1 MLNND
6 SVQPHFAYLQIPMPC
21 LTLIYGSA
29 LQFFSGFINPDRSLW
44 HALQTNSR
52 RCWIVLNMEGFWS
65 CRWLSLSH
73 EPCYWWVVKDTNLNS
88 PSLSHQYE
96 NQLEHLHHSRWAEV
110 GARRTVEREK
120 AEGAVEG
127 RRRPQSPLCRSSQ
140 CQGHSSGHHIGVGRL
155 DEALVT
161 VSE

>member
-1 MLNND
+1 MIRFNLILPIFRSPCRVLLWFMVLPCNSSLDSSIQMDNND
-6 SVQPHFAYLQIPMPC
+6 MHSKRTQEDVELYWTWKAFDPVVDFPWIM
-21 LTLIYGSA
+21 
-29 LQFFSGFINPDRSLW
+29 SLV
-44 HALQTNSR
+44 TG
-52 RCWIVLNMEGFWS
+52 E
-65 CRWLSLSH
+65 
-73 EPCYWWVVKDTNLNS
+73 WWREDTNLNS

-110 GARRTVEREK
+110 EARRTVEREK